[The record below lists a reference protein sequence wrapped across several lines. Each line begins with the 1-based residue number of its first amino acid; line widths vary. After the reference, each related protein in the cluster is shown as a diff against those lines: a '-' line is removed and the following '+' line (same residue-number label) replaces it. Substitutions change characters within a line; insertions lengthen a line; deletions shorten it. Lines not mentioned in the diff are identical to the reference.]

1 VPRVPVAQILAQ
13 SSPSFFGAFSLLSKT
28 IEEDPLGKP
37 NRVLGIMRRL
47 GSNPSAAKRLIRRC
61 PMCKEAMGIVIA
73 DSVKNVRPIHG
84 FCMRCGYGFRW
95 AIITA

>member
-1 VPRVPVAQILAQ
+1 VRRVPVAQIPVQ

-28 IEEDPLGKP
+28 TEEDLGKP
-37 NRVLGIMRRL
+37 KRVLGIMRRL

-73 DSVKNVRPIHG
+73 NSVKNVRPIHG
-84 FCMRCGYGFRW
+84 FCVRCGYGFRW

>member
-1 VPRVPVAQILAQ
+1 VLRVPVAQIPAQ

-28 IEEDPLGKP
+28 IEEDLGKP
-37 NRVLGIMRRL
+37 KRVLGIMRTL

-73 DSVKNVRPIHG
+73 NSVKNVRRIHG